1 MFGVSFDITFS
12 PNQRRP
18 TGATELII
26 ESDIEV
32 VQSYPRRHIPRTTYA
47 AICMSIRRA
56 LQTGTIPSDKSNDL
70 LGREG

>member
-32 VQSYPRRHIPRTTYA
+32 VQSYPRRHILRSTYA

-56 LQTGTIPSDKSNDL
+56 LQTAASLSDKSDDI
-70 LGREG
+70 LG

>member
-12 PNQRRP
+12 LNQRRP

-32 VQSYPRRHIPRTTYA
+32 VQSYPSRHIP
-47 AICMSIRRA
+47 S
-56 LQTGTIPSDKSNDL
+56 
-70 LGREG
+70 